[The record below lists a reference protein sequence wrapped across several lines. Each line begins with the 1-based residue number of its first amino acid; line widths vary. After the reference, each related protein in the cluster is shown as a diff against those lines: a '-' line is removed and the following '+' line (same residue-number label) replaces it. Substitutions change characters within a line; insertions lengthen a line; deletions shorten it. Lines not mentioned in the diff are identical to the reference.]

1 MRETLTS
8 SPELFSDISWNLLL
22 LGEETAKKW
31 DHSEFNIEHIIHTLF
46 SSSEFFAF
54 IEKLSIDQDTVLDI
68 TEDFLEETPTNES
81 DIFTIGEDLEILLDN
96 PGENEFVLDI
106 IIGLNDNQISENFLA
121 VLVVN

>member
-68 TEDFLEETPTNES
+68 TDCLLYTSPS
-81 DIFTIGEDLEILLDN
+81 PRDLSTSRM
-96 PGENEFVLDI
+96 P
-106 IIGLNDNQISENFLA
+106 SSA
-121 VLVVN
+121 

>member
-54 IEKLSIDQDTVLDI
+54 IEKLSIDQDTVCLLYTSPSPRDI
-68 TEDFLEETPTNES
+68 SGSRMPS
-81 DIFTIGEDLEILLDN
+81 
-96 PGENEFVLDI
+96 
-106 IIGLNDNQISENFLA
+106 SA
-121 VLVVN
+121 

>member
-54 IEKLSIDQDTVLDI
+54 IEKLSSVNKKINSFFHNLII
-68 TEDFLEETPTNES
+68 T
-81 DIFTIGEDLEILLDN
+81 I
-96 PGENEFVLDI
+96 
-106 IIGLNDNQISENFLA
+106 
-121 VLVVN
+121 

>member
-54 IEKLSIDQDTVLDI
+54 IEKLSIDQDTVCLLY
-68 TEDFLEETPTNES
+68 TSPS
-81 DIFTIGEDLEILLDN
+81 PRDLSTSRM
-96 PGENEFVLDI
+96 P
-106 IIGLNDNQISENFLA
+106 SSA
-121 VLVVN
+121 

>member
-54 IEKLSIDQDTVLDI
+54 IEKLSLVNIYI
-68 TEDFLEETPTNES
+68 S
-81 DIFTIGEDLEILLDN
+81 DISQIVQLLIG
-96 PGENEFVLDI
+96 FK
-106 IIGLNDNQISENFLA
+106 
-121 VLVVN
+121 